1 MDNSVSP
8 NPGAVDGNA
17 AAAVTD
23 TATTAAA
30 VTTADTAAAPTVADP
45 ASASVARPDVASA
58 LHRASHPVDH
68 PAFDQFVA
76 TIAALR
82 APDGCPWDREQTHES
97 IAHNMIEEAY
107 EAVDAIEA
115 RDVAHLR
122 EELGDVLLQVV
133 LHSQIAADAGEFDI
147 DDVCADV
154 NAKMVR
160 RHPHVF
166 GEASAENASEVLDLW
181 DKVKLAERDATGAA
195 GAAGGAGDAGD
206 TGGANGADGAGAA
219 DGSGGEAAP
228 PRRACLLDGVPT
240 SFPALMQAQKVS
252 RKAAAAGF
260 EWDTL
265 DDVWEKVRE
274 EIGELQE
281 AYAAAPKAANGKVD
295 ASAALASAS
304 GARATAEVGERDGSA
319 SAPAVSGLVDDSG
332 SGPAASA
339 ASTSAPA
346 LDPATASGSAAAAV
360 AAVELE
366 FGDVLFS
373 LVNVA
378 RRMGVDAE
386 SALRATC
393 AKFRSRW
400 AAMEAAAAAQGRRIE
415 DLSADEQESL
425 WEAAKQ
431 SCQDAFVRR

>member
-1 MDNSVSP
+1 MTDHDS
-8 NPGAVDGNA
+8 A
-17 AAAVTD
+17 AHVAA
-23 TATTAAA
+23 
-30 VTTADTAAAPTVADP
+30 
-45 ASASVARPDVASA
+45 
-58 LHRASHPVDH
+58 HPEAH

-82 APDGCPWDREQTHES
+82 APDGCPWDREQTHSS

-115 RDVAHLR
+115 ADVAHLR

-133 LHSQIAADAGEFDI
+133 LQSQIAADAGEFTI

-166 GEASAENASEVLDLW
+166 GETSAESASEVLDLW
-181 DKVKLAERDATGAA
+181 DKVKLAERNATGAA
-195 GAAGGAGDAGD
+195 EAAGGAGDTGD
-206 TGGANGADGAGAA
+206 ANGADGAGAA

-228 PRRACLLDGVPT
+228 PRRAGLLDGVPT

-265 DDVWEKVRE
+265 DEVWEKVRE

-295 ASAALASAS
+295 ASAALA
-304 GARATAEVGERDGSA
+304 TAEVGERDGSA
-319 SAPAVSGLVDDSG
+319 SAPTDSGLVDDSG
-332 SGPAASA
+332 FGSA
-339 ASTSAPA
+339 ASVALTSAPA
-346 LDPATASGSAAAAV
+346 FGPAAASGSAAAAV

>member
-8 NPGAVDGNA
+8 NPGAVDGDA

-23 TATTAAA
+23 TVTTAAA
-30 VTTADTAAAPTVADP
+30 VSMADTAAAPTVADP

-115 RDVAHLR
+115 RDTAHLR

-181 DKVKLAERDATGAA
+181 DKVKLAERNATGAA
-195 GAAGGAGDAGD
+195 EGAGD
-206 TGGANGADGAGAA
+206 TGDANGADGAGAA

-228 PRRACLLDGVPT
+228 PRRAGLLDGVPT

-431 SCQDAFVRR
+431 SCQDASAR